1 MEKRPLLKCGC
12 TPRKASRDARRP
24 CTNAERTAVNASMR
38 GAQCPSRPRPC
49 VPPTHT
55 LSLSTHNTHT
65 MYPATATGVVS
76 LAAAAA
82 THALAAR
89 PARTEADRLA
99 TAVQLSRLSDA
110 KSLQLPA
117 LVSVAGTAYAPDGG
131 VAGTL
136 ADGPPCV
143 LLATTDALHVAP
155 PSLAP
160 PTATRSMVRE
170 CDWGLDDN
178 SGVRIPVTGARR
190 AVGLP
195 LLTTAAVAA
204 PDPRP
209 GRRALDALFS
219 LRALGRVTTERGLP
233 VGTRLTV
240 VGVLDRVPAG
250 AAPRLPG
257 GITGGDGRVVA
268 LTPPPGGGTY
278 WVTDATPAGVVAAA
292 AAAAARTALAAHGL
306 AVVGGALLTAR
317 AVAGVARA
325 LRRRRAA
332 RRLAKARAARDAATS
347 AGGGE
352 DHTAT
357 TTRDVACVVC
367 FTAPVDAAYPCGHAV
382 ACRAC
387 AVAAK
392 SCVVC
397 RARGRVMRLY
407 LP

>member
-1 MEKRPLLKCGC
+1 MKNAQRTTLRCF
-12 TPRKASRDARRP
+12 TSRAG
-24 CTNAERTAVNASMR
+24 RTH
-38 GAQCPSRPRPC
+38 CPSRPHPC
-49 VPPTHT
+49 VPPT
-55 LSLSTHNTHT
+55 LFLPTHNTQT
-65 MYPATATGVVS
+65 MHPASATGVVS

-110 KSLQLPA
+110 KSLQLQA
-117 LVSVAGTAYAPDGG
+117 LVAVAGTAYAPDGG

-155 PSLAP
+155 PALAP

-178 SGVRIPVTGARR
+178 SGVRLPVTGARR

-195 LLTTAAVAA
+195 LLTTTAVAA

-209 GRRALDALFS
+209 GRRALDALFG

-233 VGTRLTV
+233 IGTRLTV
-240 VGVLDRVPAG
+240 VGILDRVPAG

-268 LTPPPGGGTY
+268 LTPPPGGGNY

-292 AAAAARTALAAHGL
+292 AAAAARAALATHGL
-306 AVVGGALLTAR
+306 AIVGGALLTAR

-325 LRRRRAA
+325 LRRWRAA
-332 RRLAKARAARDAATS
+332 RRLANARTARDAA
-347 AGGGE
+347 GG
-352 DHTAT
+352 DDDATPT

-367 FTAPVDAAYPCGHAV
+367 FTAPVDAAYPCGHEV

-392 SCVVC
+392 AASC
-397 RARGRVMRLY
+397 AGRGGEC
-407 LP
+407 